1 MLEIIKSK
9 EIIAFVSLL
18 FMMIILVG
26 INEEEYSNDDSD
38 QSMLVY
44 YEILEKED
52 FEYYTLLGK

>member
-18 FMMIILVG
+18 FMIIILVG